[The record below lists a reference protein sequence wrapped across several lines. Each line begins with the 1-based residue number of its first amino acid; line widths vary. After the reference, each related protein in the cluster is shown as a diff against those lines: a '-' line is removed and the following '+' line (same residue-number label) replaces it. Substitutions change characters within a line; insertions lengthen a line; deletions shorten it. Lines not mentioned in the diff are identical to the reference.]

1 MITTTDSAN
10 ILYQVCQAFG
20 VPVYQGENI
29 PNGEI
34 EPQGRVVIH
43 AKEQTSETYWKKNFI
58 EVNLFAKDTER
69 GNANLIRLNELERE
83 AQRVLKGVGVYD
95 DTTYRLTLY
104 STSIMDNS
112 DLRAHY
118 VNARVL
124 FQTINLI

>member
-20 VPVYQGENI
+20 VPVYQGGNV
-29 PNGEI
+29 PSGEI

-43 AKEQTSETYWKKNFI
+43 AKEQSSETYWKKNFI
-58 EVNLFAKDTER
+58 EVNLFAKDTNR
-69 GNANLIRLNELERE
+69 GNADLIRLNELERE
-83 AQRVLKGVGVYD
+83 AQRALHKTGLYD
-95 DTTYRLTLY
+95 GTTYRLSPYT
-104 STSIMDNS
+104 TSIMESS

-118 VNARVL
+118 VNVRVL